1 MAISINASSPV
12 STVASTP
19 ATSAAAKRVGKS
31 GSDAVSYYGFITAIV
46 AAVVMGALRL
56 IAGVFDGA
64 EFAALQEF
72 LDTATGVAAVV
83 LVASLYLVAI
93 VARLS
98 IAPHHERAMRE
109 D

>member
-19 ATSAAAKRVGKS
+19 ATSAAKRVGKS
-31 GSDAVSYYGFITAIV
+31 GPDAVSYYGFITAIV